1 MKMKKWLPFVIVIVF
16 FYACKQETRMQY
28 PVTKKVDTTDVY
40 FGMKVPDPYRWLED
54 DNSEE
59 TKAWVKA
66 QNEVT
71 SAYLAKIPF
80 REKIR
85 ERFTKMWNYER
96 QSFLKKESGIYYFDG
111 NNGLQNQ
118 NVIYY
123 KKSLDSESKVLLDPN
138 TLSKEGT
145 SALNT
150 SAISSDGKY
159 FAYAISKSGSDWSEI
174 FIKEIETGKLLSD
187 HLLWVKFSGIAW
199 DREGIYY
206 SRYDEPK
213 ENKGLTQKNEFQK
226 VYYHKLG
233 TDQKDDK
240 LIIKSDEPTVMYG
253 AQVTE
258 DRNYLIVYESKWGFD
273 GNKIFIKEI
282 ASKKEFKAI
291 GTGYE
296 NEYSVAGNWGSTF
309 YIVTNASA
317 PKRKVVSWDLNGK
330 GEPVSVVAEKDYLLE
345 GVALNGTNTIIAQYL
360 KDAHTKVEIY
370 DAKGAYKKDM
380 KLPALGTVAELSS
393 RAGEKDLIYTFT
405 SFTYPTASYIYDIDT
420 DQSKVFFTPKIDFN
434 PEEYETKQIFYTSK
448 DGTKVP
454 MFVVHKKGIELNGK
468 NPTLLYA
475 YGGFNVNITPSFS
488 IPRLVWLENGGI
500 YVSANIRGGGEYGKA
515 WHDAGTKLNKQNVFD
530 DFISAAEYL
539 VQNKYTSP
547 EKLAVM
553 GGSNGGL
560 LIGAVVN
567 QRPDL
572 FGAAI
577 PMVGVMDML
586 RFHKFTIGGS
596 WVSDYGSSDDSTQFR
611 YIYKYSPLHNIS
623 DTAHY
628 PAVLV
633 TTGDHDDRVVPA
645 HSFKYIATLQEK
657 YKGDKPVLIR
667 IQTNAGHGAGKPIA
681 ITIEEQADIYSFI
694 FKNLNVSPK

>member
-1 MKMKKWLPFVIVIVF
+1 MKNWLTAVIVIVL
-16 FYACKQETRMQY
+16 FYACKQEKRIQY

-71 SAYLAKIPF
+71 SGYLKKIPF

-138 TLSKEGT
+138 TLSKDGT

-187 HLLWVKFSGIAW
+187 HLLWVKFSGISW
-199 DREGIYY
+199 DKEGIYY

-258 DRNYLIVYESKWGFD
+258 DRNYLIVYESKWGYD

-330 GEPVSVVAEKDYLLE
+330 GEPVTVIPEKDYLLE
-345 GVALNGTNTIIAQYL
+345 GVALNGANTIIAQYL
-360 KDAHTKVEIY
+360 KDAHTKIEIY
-370 DAKGAYKKDM
+370 DAKGAYQKDM

-434 PEEYETKQIFYTSK
+434 PDNYETKQIFYTSK

-488 IPRLVWLENGGI
+488 IPRLVWLENGGV

-539 VQNKYTSP
+539 VQHKYTSP
-547 EKLAVM
+547 DKLAVM

-596 WVSDYGSSDDSTQFR
+596 WVSDFGSSDDSTQFR

-628 PAVLV
+628 PAILV
-633 TTGDHDDRVVPA
+633 TTGDHDDR
-645 HSFKYIATLQEK
+645 
-657 YKGDKPVLIR
+657 
-667 IQTNAGHGAGKPIA
+667 
-681 ITIEEQADIYSFI
+681 
-694 FKNLNVSPK
+694 